1 MIYDLRV
8 SLPVQ
13 FYCYLAKSANCL
25 GSERSNPGI
34 PPTGIFFPKTNKNNI
49 INNYNLL
56 KLRKEFKLENS
67 NLKRL

>member
-1 MIYDLRV
+1 MIMGLRV

-34 PPTGIFFPKTNKNNI
+34 PPTGIFFPKTIKNNNI
-49 INNYNLL
+49 KNFNLL
-56 KLRKEFKLENS
+56 KFSRIQT
-67 NLKRL
+67 